1 VPPPSSGR
9 YNAAVDEARYTNKG
23 FGLKQV
29 IGGQVVRDYAS
40 ALVDRMR
47 AEGFSLQ
54 VGELTFRLAQEFG
67 FCYGVD
73 RAIEYAYETRER
85 FPDRNLFITG
95 EIIHNPRV
103 NGRLTDLGIRFLSAT
118 EGNAAFDDL
127 GRDDV
132 VLLPAFGVPV
142 ATMDRLR
149 RAGCIVVDTT
159 CGSVLNVWKNVERY
173 AMDGFTSLI
182 HGKWD
187 HEETRATSSRA
198 LLHPDGHY
206 LVVADMAEARIAAD
220 YVERGGDAS
229 AFRAGFVNAVSPGFD
244 PDRHLERIGCAN
256 QTTMLSGESLAIA
269 ETMRRALVA
278 RFGDADA
285 AARFRA
291 FDTICS
297 ATQERQD
304 ALRAML
310 ERHPLDVLL
319 VIGGYNSSNT
329 THLLEI
335 GAEMGVPTFHIQ
347 DASCIAGAQ
356 TIRHQPL
363 HGRAEIGSLDW
374 LGDGPRTIGVTA
386 GASTPNAE
394 IERVIRRVAGIR
406 GAQPV

>member
-1 VPPPSSGR
+1 VG
-9 YNAAVDEARYTNKG
+9 EARYTNKG

-40 ALVDRMR
+40 PLVDRMR
-47 AEGFSLQ
+47 AQGFTLQ
-54 VGELTFRLAQEFG
+54 AGDLTFRLAQEFG

-73 RAIEYAYETRER
+73 RAIEYAYETREK
-85 FPDRNLFITG
+85 FPERNLFITG

-103 NGRLTDLGIRFLSAT
+103 NGRLVELGIRFLSGTA
-118 EGNAAFDDL
+118 GDASFDDI
-127 GRDDV
+127 RPDDV

-142 ATMDRLR
+142 ATMSRLR
-149 RAGCIVVDTT
+149 EAGCVVVDTT

-173 AMDGFTSLI
+173 AKDGFTSLI

-198 LLHPDGHY
+198 LLHPGGHY
-206 LVVADMAEARIAAD
+206 LVVADMAEARVAAD
-220 YVERGGDAS
+220 YVERGGDTA
-229 AFRAGFVNAVSPGFD
+229 AFRARFVNAISPGFD
-244 PDRHLERIGCAN
+244 PDRHLARIGCAN

-269 ETMRRALVA
+269 ERMRRALSA
-278 RFGDADA
+278 RFGEADS

-304 ALRAML
+304 ALGAML
-310 ERHPLDVLL
+310 EQHPLDVLL

-329 THLLEI
+329 MHLLEI
-335 GAEMGVPTFHIQ
+335 GAAKGVPTFHIQ

-356 TIRHQPL
+356 AIRHQPL
-363 HGRAEIGSLDW
+363 HGTAEITSRDW
-374 LGDGPRTIGVTA
+374 LPDGPRTIGITA

-394 IERVIRRVAGIR
+394 IERVIRGVTGIR
-406 GAQPV
+406 GVQPA

>member
-1 VPPPSSGR
+1 MG
-9 YNAAVDEARYTNKG
+9 EARYTNKG

-40 ALVDRMR
+40 PLVDRMR
-47 AEGFSLQ
+47 AEGFTLQ
-54 VGELTFRLAQEFG
+54 AGELTFRLAQEFG

-73 RAIEYAYETRER
+73 RAIEYAYETREK
-85 FPDRNLFITG
+85 FPERNLFITG

-103 NGRLTDLGIRFLSAT
+103 NGRLVELGIRFLSGTA
-118 EGNAAFDDL
+118 GGASFDDI
-127 GRDDV
+127 RPDDV

-142 ATMDRLR
+142 ATMSRLR
-149 RAGCIVVDTT
+149 EAGCVVVDTT

-173 AMDGFTSLI
+173 AKDGFTSLI

-198 LLHPDGHY
+198 LLHPGGHY
-206 LVVADMAEARIAAD
+206 LVVADMAEARVAAD
-220 YVERGGDAS
+220 YVERGGDAA
-229 AFRAGFVNAVSPGFD
+229 AFRARFVNAISPGFD
-244 PDRHLERIGCAN
+244 PDRDLARIGCAN

-269 ETMRRALVA
+269 ERMRRALCA
-278 RFGDADA
+278 RFGEADA

-304 ALRAML
+304 ALDALL
-310 ERHPLDVLL
+310 EQHRLDVLL

-329 THLLEI
+329 MHLLEI
-335 GAEMGVPTFHIQ
+335 GTAKGVPTFHIQ

-356 TIRHQPL
+356 AIRHQPL
-363 HGRAEIGSLDW
+363 HGTAEIISHDW
-374 LGDGPRTIGVTA
+374 LPDGPRTIGVTA

-394 IERVIRRVAGIR
+394 IERVIRGVTGIR
-406 GAQPV
+406 GVQPA

>member
-1 VPPPSSGR
+1 MS
-9 YNAAVDEARYTNKG
+9 DARYTNKG

-47 AEGFSLQ
+47 AEGFSLNA
-54 VGELTFRLAQEFG
+54 GDLTFHLAQEFG

-73 RAIEYAYETRER
+73 RAIEYAYETREK
-85 FPDRNLFITG
+85 FPDKNLYITG

-103 NGRLTDLGIRFLSAT
+103 NGRLTELGIRFLDGS
-118 EGNAAFDDL
+118 DDGASMSSL
-127 GRDDV
+127 RSDDV

-142 ATMDRLR
+142 GTMSALR
-149 RAGCIVVDTT
+149 DAGCIIVDTT

-173 AMDGFTSLI
+173 AKEGFTALI
-182 HGKWD
+182 HGTWD

-198 LLHPDGHY
+198 LLHPGGHY
-206 LVVADMAEARIAAD
+206 LVVLNMDEAGVVAE
-220 YVERGGDAS
+220 YVEHGGDAA
-229 AFRAGFVNAVSPGFD
+229 AFRERFARALSPGFD
-244 PDRHLERIGCAN
+244 PDVHLFRLGCAN

-269 ETMRRALVA
+269 ERLRLALVA
-278 RFGDADA
+278 RFGAGA
-285 AARFRA
+285 AANRFRA

-304 ALRAML
+304 ALYAML
-310 ERHPLDVLL
+310 AAHRLDVLL

-335 GAEMGVPTFHIQ
+335 GLAQGVPSFHIQ
-347 DASCIAGAQ
+347 DASGIAGAQ
-356 TIRHQPL
+356 LIRHQPL
-363 HGRAEIGSLDW
+363 HQKAETSAHEW
-374 LGDGPRTIGVTA
+374 LPAGPATVGVTA

-406 GAQPV
+406 GIEPA